1 MGTRKKRYINLI
13 CPSVAFLYLN
23 ACPSYLEKDIVEIG
37 GEIGQ
42 RLFELRLIGRTNY
55 VKNEIIHT
63 IEDFCDNYNRNIT
76 TESYLMKDNVVFAV
90 TETKLEEEETMF
102 TRSDTTI
109 LEIDASIENDTRVK
123 ELLIILSDHIFEEK
137 VQEEIENLSGTVIF
151 RILHCFATL
160 AVIKK
165 NTPLLVLRPEDF

>member
-1 MGTRKKRYINLI
+1 M
-13 CPSVAFLYLN
+13 
-23 ACPSYLEKDIVEIG
+23 
-37 GEIGQ
+37 
-42 RLFELRLIGRTNY
+42 
-55 VKNEIIHT
+55 KNEIIHT

-76 TESYLMKDNVVFAV
+76 TESYLMKNDVVFAV
-90 TETKLEEEETMF
+90 TETKLEEETMF

-109 LEIDASIENDTRVK
+109 LEIDASIETAKRVK
-123 ELLIILSDHIFEEK
+123 EILIILSDHIFEEK

>member
-13 CPSVAFLYLN
+13 CPSVGFLYLN
-23 ACPSYLEKDIVEIG
+23 AYPSYLEKDIVEIG

-42 RLFELRLIGRTNY
+42 RLFELRLIGGMNY

-76 TESYLMKDNVVFAV
+76 TESYLMKDSIVFAV
-90 TETKLEEEETMF
+90 TKTELEEEETMF

-109 LEIDASIENDTRVK
+109 LEMDPAIESDLRIK
-123 ELLIILSDHIFEEK
+123 EHLIILSDHIFEEK
-137 VQEEIENLSGTVIF
+137 IQEEIENLSGTVIF
-151 RILHCFATL
+151 RILYCFATL